1 MARIYQEGFETPLW
15 DGEFKMNQTN
25 YGATPFTANTFY
37 HFCLPSNSSSTANT
51 EKYIRKIVY
60 DEPRPNSLGKYS
72 LKQVDATEPSSNH
85 SGSLLFNNNAMF
97 ESAPTELYLRMYL
110 KVQDVPT
117 NIGIVRFYSDDG
129 ESQHTIGLFKANDIM
144 YIVGM
149 DYGNFSSSSIR
160 GRVPIPKNTWF
171 KLDYHVKIASSSNG
185 GIIEAKI
192 DDVLLLSKTC
202 PTYSNGNSSFK
213 IQKIVFGYTSYP
225 SNKGIDIWWDDIAVN
240 DTNGDVNNS
249 WCEDGSVL
257 DMPVTSATTTQFT
270 PSSGTNI
277 ENINKVVI
285 NDNTYNSSQT
295 VGHVDLYKVK
305 DLNLDDSSTINAV
318 TSVIRGK
325 YSDTSGGGTV
335 SAIYKKNGTIT
346 EQDGHLLRGTFDE
359 YSTAMLEN
367 KSASELEDIEIGYK
381 LNAWSGLDG

>member
-15 DGEFKMNQTN
+15 DGEFKMNYTN
-25 YGATPFTANTFY
+25 YGKTPCSANTNY
-37 HFCLPSNSSSTANT
+37 YYGLPNVSSSANT
-51 EKYIRKIVY
+51 ENYIRKIVF

-72 LKQVDATEPSSNH
+72 LKQVEATSPSSSY
-85 SGSLLFNNNAMF
+85 SGAMLFNNNAVF
-97 ESAPTELYLRMYL
+97 KSEPTELYLRMYL
-110 KVQDVPT
+110 KVQDIPA
-117 NIGIVRFYSDDG
+117 NIGIVRFFSTDG
-129 ESQHTIGLFKANDIM
+129 TSQHTIGLYKVNGIM
-144 YIVGM
+144 YIVAL
-149 DYGNFSSSSIR
+149 DNSNFHSSNILDK
-160 GRVPIPKNTWF
+160 VQIPKNTWF
-171 KLDYHVKIASSSNG
+171 KLDYHLKLESSSKG
-185 GIIEAKI
+185 GIVEIKI
-192 DDVLLLSKTC
+192 DDVLLVSKKCT
-202 PTYSNGNSSFK
+202 TYYNSSKSLK
-213 IQKIVFGYTSYP
+213 IQKILFGYESFSGY
-225 SNKGIDIWWDDIAVN
+225 KGDNIWWDDIAVN

-277 ENINKVVI
+277 ENINNSAI
-285 NDNTYNSSQT
+285 NDETYNSSQT
-295 VGHVDLYKVK
+295 VGHIDLYKVK
-305 DLNLDDSSTINAV
+305 DLNLDSASTINAV

-325 YSDTSGGGTV
+325 YSDTSGGATV

-346 EQDGHLLRGTFDE
+346 EQDGHLLTGSFDE